1 MKMFEEY
8 NIDEEI
14 INNLEILFSFEFIKI
29 DIFFYYNDKVLLS
42 YHKEK
47 DNNMFRINLSNN
59 NFDNVDM
66 NFIELLISKKFG
78 NFGEYDI
85 EKNNVETDKKS
96 FMNY

>member
-14 INNLEILFSFEFIKI
+14 INDLEILFSFEFIEKE
-29 DIFFYYNDKVLLS
+29 IFFYYNDKILLS
-42 YHKEK
+42 YYKEK

-66 NFIELLISKKFG
+66 NFIELLILKKFG
-78 NFGEYDI
+78 NFDEYDI
-85 EKNNVETDKKS
+85 EKTYLETDKKS